1 VVLLIVA
8 GLTIGTAPAASQSA
22 AESIDIEDVLEE
34 TEVPTAVAP
43 GEPFTV
49 DATAIDERDDVA
61 AVCWRFNEADA
72 CHDAAATYAFEEV
85 GPHTATLIVTD
96 EDGERSSATALIVT
110 TTAPTAAL
118 DVPETVEAGTEF
130 RLDAGDS
137 TDDHG
142 IERYEWD
149 LNGDGTVDETTT
161 SPTVTHAFETAGA
174 HELTVT
180 TVDAAE
186 QRDTATATIDVAE
199 DETVA
204 GSLSGAAIGIVLM
217 LIGSLSAVASGAFL
231 LYRLRS

>member
-1 VVLLIVA
+1 MA
-8 GLTIGTAPAASQSA
+8 LTATSPATNQATAEPPD
-22 AESIDIEDVLEE
+22 AEGPLEGA
-34 TEVPTAVAP
+34 EVPTAVAP

-61 AVCWRFNEADA
+61 AVCWRFDEDDA
-72 CHDAAATYAFEEV
+72 CHDAATTYTFEEV
-85 GPHTATLIVTD
+85 GSHTATLIVTG
-96 EDGERSSATALIVT
+96 EDGERSSATALIVA
-110 TTAPTAAL
+110 TTAPTATL
-118 DVPETVEAGTEF
+118 DAPESVETGTEI

-137 TDDHG
+137 SDDHG

-161 SPTVTHAFETAGA
+161 APTVTHVFETAGA

-180 TVDAAE
+180 TVDAAD
-186 QRDTATATIDVAE
+186 QRDTATATIDIAE

-204 GSLSGAAIGIVLM
+204 GNLSGAAIGVVLM